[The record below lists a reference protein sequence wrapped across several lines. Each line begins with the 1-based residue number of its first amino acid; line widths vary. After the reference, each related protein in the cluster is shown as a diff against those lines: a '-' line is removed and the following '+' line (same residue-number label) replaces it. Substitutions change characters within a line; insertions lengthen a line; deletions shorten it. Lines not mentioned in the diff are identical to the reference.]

1 MVHRWRDD
9 RGQDSGGVTTGGV
22 TSGGM
27 TAGGV
32 TSDGGDFGQ
41 YHRRPD
47 QRRRLSVV
55 GVVTA
60 VVPCKRELWNAIEP
74 GGGEANGRLDP
85 PPDFLEHDE
94 TVAPTLCSIGR
105 FGRTR
110 TGRRR
115 FGGLAQVVTGGDGF
129 LQLLDIGQL
138 CLARSRRFS
147 RHPHGR
153 RMTPATGRSF
163 AGYCRDPASVPGHFA
178 DAPPP
183 RLRPPVTS

>member
-9 RGQDSGGVTTGGV
+9 RGQDFRWRDDRWRDIRWY
-22 TSGGM
+22 
-27 TAGGV
+27 
-32 TSDGGDFGQ
+32 DGWRRDLRRWDFGQ
-41 YHRRPD
+41 CDHWRCN

-55 GVVTA
+55 RVVIA
-60 VVPCKRELWNAIEP
+60 VVPCKRELWNAIDP

-110 TGRRR
+110 AGRRR
-115 FGGLAQVVTGGDGF
+115 FGGLGWVVTGGDGF

-147 RHPHGR
+147 RLHMGR
-153 RMTPATGRSF
+153 RMRQQLGGHLQAT
-163 AGYCRDPASVPGHFA
+163 AA
-178 DAPPP
+178 
-183 RLRPPVTS
+183 